1 MNDNIAGPIV
11 RINPHEVHIHD
22 PEFFDTIYTQSLGY
36 DKPSAFQYRFGAPHA
51 AFSTPEH
58 EIHRK
63 RRAAMSTFFSKKSI
77 LQQSPSIQA
86 KVDKLCSRLDN
97 DYAGKDKVV
106 VLNHLFT
113 CYVAD
118 VVTKYAFNKT
128 YDFLDDSEFQSPFT
142 TAVRGYKDIVH
153 PCAQF
158 YWLPR
163 IMAKIPVCLVA
174 LIQPSMASIIEFQRA
189 SVHRSHS

>member
-1 MNDNIAGPIV
+1 MINVNIAGPIV

-22 PEFFDTIYTQSLGY
+22 PEFFDIIYTQSPGY
-36 DKPSAFQYRFGAPHA
+36 DKPSAIQYRFGAPYA

-77 LQQSPSIQA
+77 LQQSPPIQA
-86 KVDKLCSRLDN
+86 KVDKLCGRLAN

-113 CYVAD
+113 CYV
-118 VVTKYAFNKT
+118 V
-128 YDFLDDSEFQSPFT
+128 L
-142 TAVRGYKDIVH
+142 RGE
-153 PCAQF
+153 
-158 YWLPR
+158 
-163 IMAKIPVCLVA
+163 
-174 LIQPSMASIIEFQRA
+174 PS
-189 SVHRSHS
+189 